1 MNVNEY
7 FETSD
12 LSLVAALC
20 CFGAII
26 EAVDHRNR
34 SRAVFHF
41 RREKSLDAL
50 VQSFWAHELEVDPLV
65 YFNCL
70 KEAKTRL
77 YSRENY

>member
-1 MNVNEY
+1 MNVNDL
-7 FETSD
+7 FSTSD
-12 LSLVAALC
+12 LSLAAALC
-20 CFGAII
+20 CFGATI
-26 EAVDHRNR
+26 EAVDYSNR

-41 RREKSLDAL
+41 RRDNDLDGL

-77 YSRENY
+77 YNRHEG